1 VLAWDLKSIGFG
13 FAADAGF
20 FLNFVSFFPL
30 LALDAAAFGAI
41 AFAAAARGGM
51 PIQTKMKGRVTG
63 AEPDNGFGPKFKA

>member
-30 LALDAAAFGAI
+30 LALDAAAFGAD
-41 AFAAAARGGM
+41 AFGAAARGGM